1 MSTMKQTVFTW
12 SDLTDQRSMNV
23 SFCLASFFNDSRT
36 GSAPPDQ
43 LDSTNTSALLSA
55 AEG

>member
-1 MSTMKQTVFTW
+1 MTTMKQTVLTW
-12 SDLTDQRSMNV
+12 SDLTDPRSMNV

-36 GSAPPDQ
+36 GSVSPDQ